1 MIRGS
6 TRVLAIVGHPVAHS
20 LSPEMHNAAC
30 AALGL
35 DAVYV
40 ALDVDPSALPN
51 VLRGFEAVGISGNV
65 TVPHKIQ
72 AANLL
77 FRKTDIATD
86 LEAVN
91 TFWPDGNRLIG
102 DNTDV
107 AGVLDAV
114 HQLDA
119 PGPWL
124 VAGTG
129 GSARAVAAAARDVST
144 TLLVQSR
151 DARRASDFVAWARRI
166 GVDAVDDDGR
176 QIGTAINATPLGLH
190 SEDPLPIAPDR
201 LAGCA
206 AALDLV
212 YAPGETRW
220 CDTLRTQ
227 GLRVA
232 DGRLMLVG
240 QGLGAFRRFF
250 PDVDP
255 PREVMK
261 AAVER
266 ALNR

>member
-1 MIRGS
+1 
-6 TRVLAIVGHPVAHS
+6 VAHS
-20 LSPEMHNAAC
+20 LSPEMHNAAF

-40 ALDVDPSALPN
+40 AVDVDPSALPH
-51 VLRGFEAVGISGNV
+51 VLRGFEAVGIGGNI
-65 TVPHKIQ
+65 TVPHKLQ

-91 TFWPDGNRLIG
+91 TFWADGNRLIG

-107 AGVLDAV
+107 AGVLDALD
-114 HQLDA
+114 QLDA
-119 PGPWL
+119 EGPWL

-129 GSARAVAAAARDVST
+129 GSARAVAAAAREVSAA
-144 TLLVQSR
+144 LLVRSR
-151 DARRASDFVAWARRI
+151 DPRRATEFVAWAQRI
-166 GVDAVDDDGR
+166 GVDAVEDDGR
-176 QIGTAINATPLGLH
+176 EVRTAINATPLGL
-190 SEDPLPIAPDR
+190 DPGDPSPIAQER
-201 LAGCA
+201 LDGCT

-220 CDTLRTQ
+220 CNALRPL

-240 QGLGAFRRFF
+240 QGLRAFHRFF
-250 PDVDP
+250 PDVDA
-255 PREVMK
+255 PRAVMR

-266 ALNR
+266 ALSR

>member
-1 MIRGS
+1 
-6 TRVLAIVGHPVAHS
+6 
-20 LSPEMHNAAC
+20 MHNAAYL
-30 AALGL
+30 ALGL

-40 ALDVDPSALPN
+40 AVDVDPSALPH
-51 VLRGFEAVGISGNV
+51 VLRGFEAAGIGGNV

-72 AANLL
+72 AAKLL
-77 FRKTDIATD
+77 FRTTDIAAD

-107 AGVLDAV
+107 AGVLDALD
-114 HQLDA
+114 QLDA

-129 GSARAVAAAARDVST
+129 GSARAVAAAAREAST

-151 DARRASDFVAWARRI
+151 VARRASDFVTWATRI
-166 GVDAVDDDGR
+166 GVDAVEDDGR
-176 QIGTAINATPLGLH
+176 QIGTAINATPLGLGTG
-190 SEDPLPIAPDR
+190 DPIPIATER
-201 LAGCA
+201 LDGCA

-212 YAPGETRW
+212 YAPGETPW
-220 CDTLRTQ
+220 CAALRAR

-240 QGLGAFRRFF
+240 QGLRAFHRFF
-250 PDVDP
+250 PDVDA
-255 PREVMK
+255 PRAVMK